1 MKVCAFTIVT
11 SNHLPGAITL
21 KNTLLEFNP
30 GWEVCAVVV
39 DFLPAELTKDAAIS
53 LITPKEG
60 IAEEYFRKKI
70 RQYSAAEICFFLKPY
85 AAKYFLD
92 LGYDQVHY
100 FDSDIEI
107 FSPLSPL
114 NAELAKS
121 NILLTPHFYL
131 DTPSDYQQPNSLT
144 MLKAGLFNAG
154 YLGMRNAREAFRFLE
169 WWSGRLDRY
178 GRNEPANG
186 MCGDQRWLDLCPLL
200 FEGVSILR
208 HPGCNVGYWN
218 LHERHVT
225 CQEKKYFVNGESLVF
240 FHFSGIEYKETGRL
254 SKYTTSREDLKN
266 PCIRSLADGY
276 RDKIGAPEYQGYR
289 SIHYPGRRF
298 MHRPNILI
306 RLFRSVVFT
315 IDEAWRP
322 GGRKRP

>member
-39 DFLPAELTKDAAIS
+39 DSLPAELTKDATIS
-53 LITPKEG
+53 LITPKEVM
-60 IAEEYFRKKI
+60 AEEYFRKKI

-92 LGYDQVHY
+92 RGYDQVHY

-144 MLKAGLFNAG
+144 LLKAGLFNAG
-154 YLGMRNAREAFRFLE
+154 YIGMRNTRETIRFLE
-169 WWSGRLDRY
+169 WWSGRLNRY

-200 FEGVSILR
+200 FEGVRILR

-225 CQEKKYFVNGESLVF
+225 CQDKKYLVNGEPLMF
-240 FHFSGIEYKETGRL
+240 FHFSGIHYKESGRL
-254 SKYTTSREDLKN
+254 SKYSTSKKDMEN
-266 PCIRSLADGY
+266 SCIQLLAQEY
-276 RDKIGAPEYQGYR
+276 VEKICRPEYEALRNLGPPKIR
-289 SIHYPGRRF
+289 MIHSQ
-298 MHRPNILI
+298 NIIVRLI
-306 RLFRSVVFT
+306 RTALFAISE
-315 IDEAWRP
+315 IWAP
-322 GGRKRP
+322 GGKDDL